1 MPRVPLPT
9 TDEHGV
15 GKEPSQAEVIR
26 RTGVASASANAVLVT
41 LAAGEDDRL
50 NNKKDN
56 DNNSPSPKGRRRI
69 LITNQSL
76 PQHPQ
81 ERHPTTTAA
90 IGPTGGLSS
99 WAQEGYRRVRSDQV
113 QRKMH
118 WLTGMA
124 AIGGFLFGYDT

>member
-50 NNKKDN
+50 NK
-56 DNNSPSPKGRRRI
+56 NNSPSPKGRRRI

-81 ERHPTTTAA
+81 ERHPTTTATG
-90 IGPTGGLSS
+90 IVPTGGLSS